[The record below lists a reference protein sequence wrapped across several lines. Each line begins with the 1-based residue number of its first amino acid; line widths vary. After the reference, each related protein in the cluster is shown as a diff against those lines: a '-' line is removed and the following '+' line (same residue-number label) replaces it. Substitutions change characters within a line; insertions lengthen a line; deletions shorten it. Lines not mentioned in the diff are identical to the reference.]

1 MRHYLFLPS
10 AVLVGVLFY
19 LPSSGETEVAQV
31 DRSAPSVPHIQVA
44 SLQGP
49 ACRVAALSLDKEVA
63 IAQSS
68 MSLSQKAP
76 VEICLLAMETNG
88 HAMTCGLAK

>member
-31 DRSAPSVPHIQVA
+31 DRSAPSVPYLQVA
-44 SLQGP
+44 SLLEP
-49 ACRVAALSLDKEVA
+49 ACRVAALAPDKEVA
-63 IAQSS
+63 IAPSS
-68 MSLSQKAP
+68 MPLSQNSS
-76 VEICLLAMETNG
+76 VEICLLEVETNS
-88 HAMTCGLAK
+88 HAATCGLAK